1 MPWPPNDRERAQAHA
16 AIDPTD
22 FITETV
28 VAQLLANYREELL
41 RPFEEL
47 RRDYEVLGDK
57 RVEREL
63 DDLIRT
69 ARGRP

>member
-1 MPWPPNDRERAQAHA
+1 MLFAG
-16 AIDPTD
+16 T
-22 FITETV
+22 
-28 VAQLLANYREELL
+28 LARYREELIK
-41 RPFEEL
+41 PFEEL
-47 RRDYEVLGDK
+47 RRDYEALGDK